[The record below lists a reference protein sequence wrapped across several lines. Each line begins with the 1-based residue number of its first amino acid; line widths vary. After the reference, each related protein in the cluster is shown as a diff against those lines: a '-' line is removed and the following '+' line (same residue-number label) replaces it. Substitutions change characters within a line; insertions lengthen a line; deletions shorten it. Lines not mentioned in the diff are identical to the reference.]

1 MTDPYATLGVSK
13 NATLDEIKASYRKL
27 AKKYHPDLN
36 PGNKEV
42 EAKFKDVAH
51 AYDLIGTKEAKEK
64 FDSGETDEQKQHM
77 YEEYMQSQG
86 KRRQGPYYHSTQ
98 DGSSRY
104 SSAFGEGMDDDIF
117 SSFFGRTGRTQG
129 RDVPGQDEYYHLEVD
144 FKEAALGGEKII
156 TLPNGRKLQV
166 KIPAG
171 IQEGQKLRFKGLGG
185 AGYGKGI
192 PGDAYVEIAIQAS
205 SQFKREGQDII
216 SEVAVSFF
224 EAISGAEI
232 EVETIDGPVLLKIPP
247 GVSSGTKLRIKQKGA
262 GAGEK
267 RGNHLVTLK
276 VVMPK
281 DPPTALKEAIG
292 DLESRFSYN
301 PRGQS

>member
-13 NATLDEIKASYRKL
+13 NASLEEIKLAYRKL

-36 PGNKEV
+36 PGNKEI

-51 AYDLIGTKEAKEK
+51 AFDLIGTKEAKEK

-77 YEEYMQSQG
+77 YEEYMRNQG
-86 KRRQGPYYHSTQ
+86 KRRQGPFYHSTQ

-104 SSAFGEGMDDDIF
+104 SSAFGEGIDDDIF
-117 SSFFGRTGRTQG
+117 SSFFGRGGRAQSM
-129 RDVPGQDEYYHLEVD
+129 DFPGQDEKYQLEVD

-166 KIPAG
+166 KIPPG

-185 AGYGKGI
+185 AGIGKGA
-192 PGDAYVEIAIQAS
+192 PGDAYIEISIKPS
-205 SQFKREGQDII
+205 PHFIREGQNII
-216 SEVAVSFF
+216 SEVPISFF
-224 EAISGAEI
+224 EAIQGAEI
-232 EVETIDGPVLLKIPP
+232 EVETIDGPVLLKVPP

-262 GAGEK
+262 GAGDK
-267 RGNHLVTLK
+267 RGNHLVSLK
-276 VVMPK
+276 IVMPK
-281 DPPTALKEAIG
+281 DPPPALRQEVAE
-292 DLESRFSYN
+292 LATRFSYN
-301 PRGQS
+301 PRG

>member
-13 NATLDEIKASYRKL
+13 NASLEEIKSAYRKL

-36 PGNKEV
+36 PGNKEI

-51 AYDLIGTKEAKEK
+51 AFDLIGTKEAKEK

-77 YEEYMQSQG
+77 YEEYMRNQG
-86 KRRQGPYYHSTQ
+86 KRRQGPFYHSTQ

-104 SSAFGEGMDDDIF
+104 SSAFGEGIDDDIF
-117 SSFFGRTGRTQG
+117 SSFFGRGGRAQSM
-129 RDVPGQDEYYHLEVD
+129 DFPGQDEKYQLEVD

-166 KIPAG
+166 KIPPG

-185 AGYGKGI
+185 AGIGKGA
-192 PGDAYVEIAIQAS
+192 PGDAYIEISIKPS
-205 SQFKREGQDII
+205 PHFIREGQNII
-216 SEVAVSFF
+216 SEVPISFF
-224 EAISGAEI
+224 EAIQGAEI
-232 EVETIDGPVLLKIPP
+232 EVETIDGPVLLKVPP

-262 GAGEK
+262 GAADK
-267 RGNHLVTLK
+267 RGNHLVSLK
-276 VVMPK
+276 IVMPK
-281 DPPTALKEAIG
+281 DPPPALKQGVAELAT
-292 DLESRFSYN
+292 RFSYN
-301 PRGQS
+301 PRG